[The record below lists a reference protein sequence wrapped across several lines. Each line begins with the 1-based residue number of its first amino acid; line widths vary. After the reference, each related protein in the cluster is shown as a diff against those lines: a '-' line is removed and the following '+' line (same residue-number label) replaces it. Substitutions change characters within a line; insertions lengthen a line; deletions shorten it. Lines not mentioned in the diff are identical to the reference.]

1 MCKREEWKDFQ
12 SYFFQET
19 LILLETNQNILLKSK
34 SLSLNY
40 LFSAVT
46 LPLTAAALHKN
57 RNEIH
62 RDHTGIN

>member
-1 MCKREEWKDFQ
+1 MQKGRMKRF
-12 SYFFQET
+12 SILFFQET
-19 LILLETNQNILLKSK
+19 LILLETNQNILLRSK

-46 LPLTAAALHKN
+46 LPLAAAALHKN

-62 RDHTGIN
+62 RDGIN